1 LILSKSGETKF
12 TPDVIVIV
20 PFKQDVFEIKQS
32 RSISIDN
39 YNYYVITNEIK
50 EQGTLKNQFISRYN
64 IKYSDDNVSIKPVE
78 L

>member
-1 LILSKSGETKF
+1 VLAKSGETKF

-20 PFKQDVFEIKQS
+20 PFKQGIIENKSVTQIGD
-32 RSISIDN
+32 

-50 EQGTLKNQFISRYN
+50 EQGTLKNQFISSYN
-64 IKYSDDNVSIKPVE
+64 IKYSDNDVSIKPVE